1 MHAARNCPLKPIDI
15 SSLCSLHGTFKML
28 DAVFEQENDHLYVRC
43 AVPEDDAAGC
53 VLASPRPPRTPPTA
67 SRGKKS

>member
-1 MHAARNCPLKPIDI
+1 VNAARNCPLKPIDI

-53 VLASPRPPRTPPTA
+53 GPASPRPPRTPPTA